1 MINSQHSFNIYVYI
15 DIFLKRIWYFI
26 IPLVLAISGT
36 VAYLMVTPKWYR
48 SSTLVLVSPQKIPP
62 DYVKATVTSSVA
74 ERLQSIAQEIMS
86 RTRLEQIIL
95 ELKLYP
101 EKVKTQPM
109 EAVVEAMRKDI
120 SIDMPKGRDKEE
132 KNYFSISFVG
142 KDPKVVA
149 AVTGRLASLFIEE
162 NLKIR
167 EQQAAGTTEFL
178 ESELKAAKEKV
189 DKAQAQITAYKRQYI
204 NELPENREAN
214 LRVLEQLRLQDQKIL
229 EAIKAAEDRKLLIQ
243 NQLANL
249 PYTGSGSL
257 EGTAQSSAPTGGQP
271 PLILQLSRLRA
282 LLEDLQS
289 RYTDSHPDIKMTK
302 KKIAELEKA
311 LAAGGEG
318 GGKGTGRD
326 PVTEQ
331 YHSFQ
336 ETRKAQLAQVDR
348 EIQRLKKEEEK
359 IRSMISL
366 YQSRIDNTPIREL
379 ALSSMLREFQN
390 LNDSYQILLKK
401 NTEAQQAE
409 NLERRQKGEQ
419 FRIIDPARIPE
430 KPFKPDVFK
439 VSLIGLVLGLAG
451 GLGLVFVREQLDH
464 SFRDAEDVETTL
476 GLKVLANIP
485 KIEQEAA

>member
-1 MINSQHSFNIYVYI
+1 MINPQHSFSIHTYL
-15 DIFLKRIWYFI
+15 DIFLKRIWYFL
-26 IPLVLAISGT
+26 IPVLLAVTGT
-36 VAYLMVTPKWYR
+36 IAYLMVTPRWYR

-86 RTRLEQIIL
+86 RTRLEQIIV

-101 EKVKTQPM
+101 EKVKSQPM
-109 EAVVEAMRKDI
+109 ESVVEAMRKDI
-120 SIDMPKGRDKEE
+120 IIDVPKGKEKE
-132 KNYFSISFVG
+132 QNHFSISYIG
-142 KDPKVVA
+142 KDPKLVA

-178 ESELKAAKEKV
+178 ESELQTAKEKV
-189 DKAQAQITAYKRQYI
+189 DKAQAAITAYKRQYI

-229 EAIKAAEDRKLLIQ
+229 EAIKAAEDRKLLLQ
-243 NQLANL
+243 NQLANM
-249 PYTGSGSL
+249 PYAGGAAL
-257 EGTAQSSAPTGGQP
+257 EGSSPSSIQTGGQP
-271 PLILQLSRLRA
+271 PLILQLSKLKA
-282 LLEDLQS
+282 LLEDLQA
-289 RYTDSHPDIKMTK
+289 RYTDNHPDIQMTK
-302 KKIAELEKA
+302 KKIAELEKII
-311 LAAGGEG
+311 
-318 GGKGTGRD
+318 GTGGAGDDKGGRKD

-331 YHSFQ
+331 YHYFQ
-336 ETRKAQLAQVDR
+336 ETRKTQLALIDR
-348 EIQRLKKEEEK
+348 EINRLKKEEEK
-359 IRSMISL
+359 TRAMIAQ
-366 YQSRIDNTPIREL
+366 YQGRIDNTPMREL
-379 ALSSMLREFQN
+379 ALSSMLREFGN
-390 LNDSYQILLKK
+390 LNDTYQTLLKK

-439 VSLIGLVLGLAG
+439 VSLIGLVLGLG
-451 GLGLVFVREQLDH
+451 SGLGLVFVREQLDH